1 MKTIHFAIG
10 SLTLAVAFAAT
21 AADPVTDAMTDAY
34 GPYRAVLFRTNS
46 KAQTESEQTMA
57 EARKRWQAFA
67 DRYGAKPGAPYDRDP
82 AFSTTLAA
90 VAKVYQKAD
99 TQIRAGKLTEAHET
113 LEEARELM
121 AQLRRRNGVIT
132 YSDHMNAYHAQME
145 HVLNDG
151 GKLLAQ
157 PGGTLHLMAQVGAL
171 EFLAGKLKGEAPK
184 EVAASAE
191 FPAMLRSVEGSVE
204 LLKKAV
210 LAQDQA
216 QIKDALGKLKGPYS
230 KLFLNFG

>member
-1 MKTIHFAIG
+1 MKTRHL
-10 SLTLAVAFAAT
+10 SLGAMAFAVAFAAI

-34 GPYRAVLFRTNS
+34 GPYRAALFRTNS
-46 KAQTESEQTMA
+46 KAQAESEQTIA

-67 DRYGAKPGAPYDRDP
+67 DRFGAKPGAPYDRDP
-82 AFSTTLAA
+82 AFAATLAD
-90 VAKVYQKAD
+90 VAKVYLAAD
-99 TQIRAGKLTEAHET
+99 NQIRAGKLTEAHET
-113 LEEARELM
+113 LEEARDLM

-145 HVLNDG
+145 HVLDDG

-157 PGGTLHLMAQVGAL
+157 PAGTLQLMAQVGVL
-171 EFLAGKLKGEAPK
+171 EFLAQRLKSEAPK
-184 EVAASAE
+184 AVAASPE
-191 FPAMLRSVEGSVE
+191 FPAMLAAVEGSVG
-204 LLKKAV
+204 LLKKAT